1 MLLLNEIKYVI
12 RQPSLIVTCL
22 LALLF
27 ITIIGSAATS
37 QTDLLQSLS
46 LVQMLVLPFLV
57 SIVAANIFLRDPN
70 SNMSELIDCTPQ
82 SKGSKLLWRMT
93 SHLIVTTTPFF
104 IGFLIIAVMV
114 ASASE
119 SYAVQD
125 LLFSFFVL
133 VVPNVFFVSALVIY
147 VARYTANNFSI
158 YVFSALFGGGYMLL
172 GSMLGFPF
180 LAGSAVVNESFYS
193 LMLWLDPLGF
203 TPLLHNQNVEQTVF
217 SHELLLNR
225 LLSPLFSFIIIMLS
239 AKIPQKNR
247 VKTKKANNK
256 DIVSR
261 NSLLLKNRFTEMVRI
276 AVTSSL
282 KSKATLVLI
291 LLWAGITFNEVISGL
306 YSLRQT
312 GSYALNSLDAINF
325 VANDL
330 LLVYGGICIAM
341 WSWLVCWNEKKQGFS
356 EIIATTPV
364 SNAFRLLTQCSALF
378 ILIFILAFIAA
389 VSSLIVELI
398 VKTDIVLAHYVIQFA
413 LSSLP
418 LVLLS
423 IGFVCIHNIV
433 SSPAKAGMIISAILI
448 VKFTPIM
455 SSMGMTHLLW
465 NFAGSPLQETNHFW
479 GMDGSISAFL
489 PFLLFWLLVNLTLYL
504 FAEVRSH
511 RGTGLVAVISRK
523 KAILPYSLALV
534 CVFSVVL
541 INNQLIKEKPLT
553 YIAQQDNW
561 RISYEQK
568 YGIWQGKYQPK
579 LIHVESR
586 VNLFPIK
593 GTATADLKYTLFNDG
608 QVPVYEV
615 LLGRYGNYTNWNIQ
629 QSSSFEVIEDFK
641 LQQKIIRFSQP
652 IQPNE
657 KIVLNLDVSYAQPL
671 LWPANSSVV
680 VKEKFTN
687 ILTEKFLP
695 QIGYQSSFES
705 DDKQIRVQ
713 NGLNAEMSQRQDRPR
728 VTFSTVISTQKGYI
742 VATQGNLTSQWLE
755 NGRVYSKY
763 ESLDATPFQFVWA
776 TVPDESYHHFPSVS
790 SIELYAPTNQARSQ
804 DIIDVVNDVLTSL
817 PTSLGVQSTKKLKIL
832 AAPEVA
838 NSSYVAPGML
848 VMDFDRVLR
857 NISYS
862 NENLDLLYKKV
873 VEPIVENAL
882 LNSEVNNDRHL
893 AELIKGFMLLEMY
906 EQKLG
911 VKSRSRLLEVSAKEY
926 KLLVISNTQRP
937 IAYFDENDPH
947 KTSLRALEILALLQ
961 DLMGKAALKSALADY
976 ISNPAKLGQRHFLER
991 LKQGLAPEKS
1001 KQVERMFG
1009 GNTRHLQ

>member
-12 RQPSLIVTCL
+12 RQPSLIVTTL

-37 QTDLLQSLS
+37 QSDLLQSLS
-46 LVQMLVLPFLV
+46 FLQMIVLPFLV
-57 SIVAANIFLRDPN
+57 SIVGANIFLRDAN

-82 SKGSKLLWRMT
+82 SKVSKLLWRMT
-93 SHLIVTTTPFF
+93 SHLIVTTTPFL
-104 IGFLIIAVMV
+104 IGFAIIAVMV

-119 SYAVQD
+119 SYAVHD
-125 LLFSFFVL
+125 LLFSFFIL
-133 VVPNVFFVSALVIY
+133 VVPNVIFVSALVIF

-158 YVFSALFGGGYMLL
+158 YVLSALFGGGYMFL
-172 GSMLGFPF
+172 GSIVGFPF
-180 LAGSAVVNESFYS
+180 LAGSAVVNETFYS
-193 LMLWLDPLGF
+193 LMLWLDPMGI
-203 TPLLHNQNVEQTVF
+203 TPLLHSQNVAQTVF
-217 SHELLLNR
+217 SQELLLNR
-225 LLSPLFSFIIIMLS
+225 LLSPLFSFFIVMLS
-239 AKIPQKNR
+239 VKIPQKNR
-247 VKTKKANNK
+247 VKAKTTKNK
-256 DIVSR
+256 DILSR

-291 LLWAGITFNEVISGL
+291 LLWAGITFNETISGL
-306 YSLRQT
+306 YSLQQT
-312 GSYALNSLDAINF
+312 GSYALNSLDALNF
-325 VANDL
+325 AANDL

-378 ILIFILAFIAA
+378 ILILMLVFVAAIA
-389 VSSLIVELI
+389 SLVVELI
-398 VKTDIVLAHYVIQFA
+398 VKTDIVLIHYVIQFA

-423 IGFVCIHNIV
+423 IGFVCIHNIA

-465 NFAGSPLQETNHFW
+465 NFAGSPLQETNHYW

-504 FAEVRSH
+504 FAELRSH

-523 KAILPYSLALV
+523 KAILPYSLTLV
-534 CVFSVVL
+534 CVFAAVL
-541 INNQLIKEKPLT
+541 IDNQLIKEKPLT

-561 RISYEQK
+561 RVNYEQK
-568 YGIWQGKYQPK
+568 YRIWQSKYQAK
-579 LIHVESR
+579 LIHVDSN
-586 VNLFPIK
+586 VDLFPIK
-593 GTATADLKYTLFNDG
+593 GTATANLKYTLLNDG
-608 QVPVYEV
+608 RAPVHEV
-615 LLGRYGNYTNWNIQ
+615 LVGRYGNYTHWNIQ
-629 QSSSFEVIEDFK
+629 QNSRFEVIEDSN
-641 LQQKIIRFSQP
+641 LQQKIIRFRQP
-652 IQPNE
+652 IQPDE
-657 KIVLNLDVSYAQPL
+657 KVVLNLDVSYAQPL

-705 DDKQIRVQ
+705 DDKQVRVK
-713 NGLNAEMSQRQDRPR
+713 NDLNIDKSQKQKHPR

-742 VATQGNLTSQWLE
+742 VATHGEPTSQWVE

-776 TVPDESYHHFPSVS
+776 TVPDESYHHFRSVS
-790 SIELYAPTNQARSQ
+790 SIELYAPTSQ
-804 DIIDVVNDVLTSL
+804 NASLDIIDVISDVLTEL
-817 PTSLGVQSTKKLKIL
+817 PASLGVQPPENLKIL
-832 AAPEVA
+832 AAPDFSHSA
-838 NSSYVAPGML
+838 YVAPGMI
-848 VMDFDRVLR
+848 VVNFDRVLR
-857 NISYS
+857 NLSYS
-862 NENLDLLYKKV
+862 NENLDLLYKK
-873 VEPIVENAL
+873 IVEAAVETAL
-882 LNSEVNNDRHL
+882 LDSQTNNDRHL
-893 AELIKGFMLLEMY
+893 AELIKGFMFLEIL

-911 VKSRSRLLEVSAKEY
+911 VNSKARFLEASAREY
-926 KLLVISNTQRP
+926 KLLVISNSQQP
-937 IAYFDENDPH
+937 IAFFDENAPQ
-947 KTSLRALEILALLQ
+947 KISLKAIEILHSLE
-961 DLMGKAALKSALADY
+961 GVIGKSALKNALAEY
-976 ISNPAKLGQRHFLER
+976 ISNPPKHGQRYFLNI
-991 LKQGLAPEKS
+991 LKQGLEAEKS
-1001 KQVERMFG
+1001 KQVERIFDPETG
-1009 GNTRHLQ
+1009 RLS